1 MTWGGRVILFSPTPK
16 RQKPTHCARQRGEQA
31 GRARARGSRGWGRTP
46 AGTLRPA
53 PRRLSHDIRA
63 SLASL
68 SFNFRLFICRLKPRA
83 NHRMANT
90 SYPAQAYTNCSST
103 TPFRRSNSSPC
114 LIPMAKCH
122 WRGAAWPR
130 GRLPRPPERACGHL
144 YMCSERSD
152 GSMGP

>member
-1 MTWGGRVILFSPTPK
+1 MSCDRRRGAGRRVP
-16 RQKPTHCARQRGEQA
+16 
-31 GRARARGSRGWGRTP
+31 RARALP
-46 AGTLRPA
+46 ACSPPLAGAVCRFLPFWCWA
-53 PRRLSHDIRA
+53 KKYPPPYLSHDIRA
-63 SLASL
+63 PLASL
-68 SFNFRLFICRLKPRA
+68 SFSFRLFIGRLKPRA

-103 TPFRRSNSSPC
+103 TPFRSSNSSPF

-130 GRLPRPPERACGHL
+130 GRLPRPPERALGRL
-144 YMCSERSD
+144 YMCSERSE